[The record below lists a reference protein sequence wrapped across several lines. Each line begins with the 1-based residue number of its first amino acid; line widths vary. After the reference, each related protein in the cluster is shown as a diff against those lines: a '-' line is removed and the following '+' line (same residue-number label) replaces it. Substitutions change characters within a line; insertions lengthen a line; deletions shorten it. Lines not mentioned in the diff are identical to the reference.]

1 MSNHTNENN
10 FRESQPIYSSYNY
23 LPVYYNIRH
32 FDQFPQEQSQPIQ
45 QTLSRSLYEKPAYK
59 KIISEDALKKMNPI
73 LYRDLSESDKLANSS
88 CCISYEEFQDEDEV
102 IQLECSHVFLKKP
115 ILHWLQNENSI
126 CPVCRFQFESMEVKN
141 TIEEDNT
148 EEYHFQENEYEND
161 NEYHPVLSILDI
173 LQQLYYDDIYYNTQ
187 S

>member
-59 KIISEDALKKMNPI
+59 KVISEDALKKITPI
-73 LYRDLSESDKLANSS
+73 LYRELSDSDKLANSS
-88 CCISYEEFQDEDEV
+88 CCISYDEFHDEDEV
-102 IQLECSHVFLKKP
+102 IQLECSHVFLKEP

-126 CPVCRFQFESMEVKN
+126 CPVCRFQFESIEVKN
-141 TIEEDNT
+141 TSQEEEEAEAQH
-148 EEYHFQENEYEND
+148 EEYNSQENE
-161 NEYHPVLSILDI
+161 NEYLPVFTILDI
-173 LQQLYYDDIYYNTQ
+173 LQQLYYDDIYLQ
-187 S
+187 